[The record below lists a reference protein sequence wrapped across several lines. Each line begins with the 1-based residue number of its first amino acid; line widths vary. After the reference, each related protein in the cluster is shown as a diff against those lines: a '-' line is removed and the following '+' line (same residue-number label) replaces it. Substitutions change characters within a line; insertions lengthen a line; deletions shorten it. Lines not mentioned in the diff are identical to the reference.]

1 VTATVAALAA
11 VSLGAFALTRAQ
23 PAGPRPE
30 LRWGGD
36 AEGGAPFVEADPND
50 PSRLEGFDVEIA
62 DEIARGLGRTP
73 RFVQVAWESI
83 DQSVARGD
91 FDIGMSGVE
100 DTPGRRARYACTLPY
115 FEFREVLTVR
125 AADADRFRSLAD
137 LRGGRVGTLGSTMAY
152 ELLKQAAARY
162 GFTAVSYDDDVHPYT
177 DVVNGRLDGVV
188 LDHVIAARAMR
199 RVSGL
204 VTQPEALAIG
214 HYIGVLAPGNDAL
227 RDRIDQVLLDRM
239 RDGTLEHIFRRWNV
253 WDAEQARFEAG
264 LIARGGRPESEAGG
278 AAGARTAAGA
288 VRRYLPAL
296 VRAAGVTV
304 VISCTAMALAILLG
318 VLIASGRVYGDAVS
332 RALLTAYVEVMRG
345 TPVLLQLYVLYYG
358 FAAVVRL
365 PALTAAIVGLALNY
379 AAYESEIYRGALEA
393 VPRGQLEAA
402 RTLGLSEGQVM
413 RLVRGPQAF
422 RIALAPMI
430 NDFVALFKDSSLV
443 SVITVVELT
452 KQTSIFASNS
462 GSWLVPGL
470 LCGALYLVLSLPLG
484 HLGRRLEGRWKAPT
498 A

>member
-1 VTATVAALAA
+1 MPRPLLRRVTATVAALAA
-11 VSLGAFALTRAQ
+11 VSVGAFALTRAQ

-36 AEGGAPFVEADPND
+36 AEGGAPFVEAAPND

-137 LRGGRVGTLGSTMAY
+137 LRGRRVGTLGSTMAY
-152 ELLKQAAARY
+152 ELLKQAATRY
-162 GFTAVSYDDDVHPYT
+162 GLIPVSYDDDVHPYT

-204 VTQPEALAIG
+204 VTQPEPLAIG
-214 HYIGVLAPGNDAL
+214 HYIGVLAPGNVTL

-239 RDGTLEHIFRRWNV
+239 RDGTLERIFRRWNV

-264 LIARGGRPESEAGG
+264 LVARGGRPEGEDGG
-278 AAGARTAAGA
+278 AAVARTAAEA

-296 VRAAGVTV
+296 IRAAGVTV

-318 VLIASGRVYGDAVS
+318 VVIASGRVYGEPVRARCSPPTS
-332 RALLTAYVEVMRG
+332 RSCAERPCCCSSSCSTTAS
-345 TPVLLQLYVLYYG
+345 PPSS
-358 FAAVVRL
+358 AC
-365 PALTAAIVGLALNY
+365 
-379 AAYESEIYRGALEA
+379 
-393 VPRGQLEAA
+393 PR
-402 RTLGLSEGQVM
+402 
-413 RLVRGPQAF
+413 
-422 RIALAPMI
+422 
-430 NDFVALFKDSSLV
+430 
-443 SVITVVELT
+443 
-452 KQTSIFASNS
+452 
-462 GSWLVPGL
+462 
-470 LCGALYLVLSLPLG
+470 
-484 HLGRRLEGRWKAPT
+484 
-498 A
+498 